1 MRSIIFALS
10 FAALL
15 VFAAPSA
22 AQTAQTQPPQP
33 GQRVMLRLSRQPVE
47 GVRGRQVL
55 GTLVAAD
62 SATLSVEL
70 SPGATPVRVPRAAV
84 RETYVSLGVPSRAKS
99 AGLGA
104 IAGIGSGVAYSLITF
119 ENDPNNT
126 HSTGENVMIGAV
138 GGALG
143 GALAGALLPRE
154 RWSNVPTPGGLS
166 IAPTVTPNSHGL
178 VVSIQF

>member
-1 MRSIIFALS
+1 MRTIMSVLAL
-10 FAALL
+10 AAILA
-15 VFAAPSA
+15 FAAPVA
-22 AQTAQTQPPQP
+22 AQTQPPQP

-84 RETYVSLGVPSRAKS
+84 RQTYVSLGVPSRAKS

-104 IAGIGSGVAYSLITF
+104 IAGIGSGVTYSFITL

-126 HSTGENVMIGAV
+126 HSTGENVMIGVV

-166 IAPTVTPNSHGL
+166 IAPTVTPNAHGL